1 MPMYS
6 WYCRPCKKTRD
17 EYFHVK
23 DLPETVKCPKCGQD
37 CKQDFEA
44 KRPQAIQ
51 DTFDQ
56 PKDMSSIFGT
66 VATSRSEAKALMRKY
81 DEKHGTKL
89 EFA

>member
-1 MPMYS
+1 MYS
-6 WYCRPCKKTRD
+6 WYCRACKKTTP

-23 DLPETVKCPKCGQD
+23 DLPETVKCRKCGRD

-51 DTFDQ
+51 DSFDH

-66 VATSRSEAKALMRKY
+66 VAHSRSEAKAIMRKY
-81 DEKHGTKL
+81 DEKYGTKL

>member
-6 WYCRPCKKTRD
+6 WYCRKCGVTTQQF
-17 EYFHVK
+17 FHVK
-23 DLPETVKCPKCGQD
+23 DLPETVECAKCGAD
-37 CKQDFEA
+37 CKQDLEA

-51 DTFDQ
+51 DTFDS

-66 VATSRSEAKALMRKY
+66 VATSRSEAKAMMRKY